1 MREKKQKFDKH
12 KISAI
17 TWRLGYGGYM
27 ETRPNGK
34 ILFVEDEENLLNSIS
49 FILEAEGFVVHR
61 TRSGEE
67 ALSTIANL
75 TPDLILLDITL
86 PGIDGFEVAE
96 QLRKNKATEKVAIV
110 MLTGRAVEDD
120 VVRALE
126 TWADDYIVKPVRPR
140 MLIARLNAVLRRKTA
155 RAPEADTLRYDTLS
169 IDIAGR
175 EASIAGTPLAL
186 TRTEFDIL
194 LLLAR
199 EPNTVFS
206 RTQVIGEIRGE
217 DYFVTERSIDFQIF
231 GLRKKLGPHAERI
244 ETIRG
249 IGYKFRAS

>member
-1 MREKKQKFDKH
+1 MV
-12 KISAI
+12 
-17 TWRLGYGGYM
+17 

-34 ILFVEDEENLLNSIS
+34 ILFVEDEENLLNSLS
-49 FILEAEGFVVHR
+49 FILESEGFVVHR

-67 ALSTIANL
+67 ALHAL
-75 TPDLILLDITL
+75 EVVTPDLVLLDITL

-96 QLRKNKATEKVAIV
+96 RLRRNKPTEKVCIV
-110 MLTGRAVEDD
+110 MLTGRSVEED

-140 MLIARLNAVLRRKTA
+140 MLIARINAVLRRKTT
-155 RAPEADTLRYDTLS
+155 RAPQADTLHYDTLA
-169 IDIAGR
+169 INIAGR
-175 EASIAGTPLAL
+175 EASIEGSPLSL

-194 LLLAR
+194 ALLTR
-199 EPNTVFS
+199 DPDTVFS
-206 RTQVIGEIRGE
+206 RAQVIGAIRGE

-231 GLRKKLGPHAERI
+231 GLRKKLGSYAERI

>member
-1 MREKKQKFDKH
+1 
-12 KISAI
+12 
-17 TWRLGYGGYM
+17 M

-49 FILEAEGFVVHR
+49 FILESEGFVVHR

-67 ALSTIANL
+67 ALHALEVT

-96 QLRKNKATEKVAIV
+96 RLRKNKATEKVAIV
-110 MLTGRAVEDD
+110 MLTGRSVEED

-140 MLIARLNAVLRRKTA
+140 MLIARINAVLRRKTT
-155 RAPEADTLRYDTLS
+155 RAPEADTLRFDTLS

-175 EASIAGTPLAL
+175 EAAIEGKPVSL

-194 LLLAR
+194 FLLAR
-199 EPNTVFS
+199 DPNTVFS
-206 RTQVIGEIRGE
+206 RAQVIGAIRGE
-217 DYFVTERSIDFQIF
+217 DYFITERSIDFQIF
-231 GLRKKLGPHAERI
+231 GLRKKLGPYAERI